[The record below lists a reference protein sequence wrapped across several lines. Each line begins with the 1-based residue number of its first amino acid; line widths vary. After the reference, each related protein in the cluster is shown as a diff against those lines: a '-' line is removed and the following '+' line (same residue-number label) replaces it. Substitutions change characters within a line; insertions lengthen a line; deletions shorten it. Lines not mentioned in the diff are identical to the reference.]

1 VKHRIWTRS
10 PYNNSA

>member
-1 VKHRIWTRS
+1 VKHRIRTRS